1 MKEPASRSTT
11 TRAFVFFAKIIITKH
26 LKQEVDDDLSVCM
39 DKRSLCG
46 LFITGDNKIY

>member
-11 TRAFVFFAKIIITKH
+11 TRAFVFFAKVITKH